1 MDSKSKNIE
10 TLMGNEADDIINELL
25 NISGRIRKKKKMGKS
40 EFAFE
45 SVDLS
50 YYSLHK
56 TRPTNKE

>member
-25 NISGRIRKKKKMGKS
+25 NISGRIRKKKMGKS

-45 SVDLS
+45 SVDLL

-56 TRPTNKE
+56 TRLTNKG